1 MGRESP
7 PPQHTH
13 THLEG
18 SLTPVFSSSEADL
31 GGVLKGRLCAQSQH
45 VLGVVGCVGAAL
57 TWSAYVHVRFGGAR
71 APHFLGG
78 ITFPTVRARLWVEQ
92 G

>member
-1 MGRESP
+1 M
-7 PPQHTH
+7 
-13 THLEG
+13 
-18 SLTPVFSSSEADL
+18 
-31 GGVLKGRLCAQSQH
+31 CAQSQH

-78 ITFPTVRARLWVEQ
+78 IMFPTVRARLVGEQ